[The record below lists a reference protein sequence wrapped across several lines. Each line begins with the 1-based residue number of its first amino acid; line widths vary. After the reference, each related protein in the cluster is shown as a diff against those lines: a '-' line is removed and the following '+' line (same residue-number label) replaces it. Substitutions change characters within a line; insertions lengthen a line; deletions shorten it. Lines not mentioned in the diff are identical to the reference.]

1 MMRTIEAVIEP
12 DGHVRLLEPVSFSV
26 SKRALVTVLEEPFDE
41 AAGNSAALLS
51 ESALA
56 DWAREEEDAAW
67 AHLQS
72 GQ

>member
-12 DGHVRLLEPVSFSV
+12 DGRVRLLEPVTFSE
-26 SKRALVTVLEEPFDE
+26 SKRALVAVLEEPFDG
-41 AAGNSAALLS
+41 AMGNSAALLS

-56 DWAREEEDAAW
+56 DWARDEEDAAW